1 MGFYDSSKDDPIS
14 GAYGSKFKKTDGICP
29 ICQKP
34 KKVHT
39 MEELRY
45 CWVQNFII
53 ESKKQ
58 FKD

>member
-1 MGFYDSSKDDPIS
+1 MDFYDSRRDDPIS
-14 GAYGSKFKKTDGICP
+14 GAYDSKFKKTNEICP

-39 MEELRY
+39 QVELKY
-45 CWVQNFII
+45 CCVKNFII
-53 ESKKQ
+53 ESKKR